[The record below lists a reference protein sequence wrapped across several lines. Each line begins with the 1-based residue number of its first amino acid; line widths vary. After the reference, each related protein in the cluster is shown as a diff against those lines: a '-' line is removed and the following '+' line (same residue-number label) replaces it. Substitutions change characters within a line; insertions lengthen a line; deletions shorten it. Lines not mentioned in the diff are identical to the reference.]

1 MRSPSRLPPFSICPE
16 GYKVLPAYF
25 VSSGNIRIIS
35 PTQEPLFLPLSLG
48 VEKSDL
54 VRLRPGMLG
63 GLIFEFG
70 PPHLDPGGA
79 LRVERIAEGTLD
91 DGVGLKGQGGHI

>member
-1 MRSPSRLPPFSICPE
+1 M
-16 GYKVLPAYF
+16 
-25 VSSGNIRIIS
+25 
-35 PTQEPLFLPLSLG
+35 
-48 VEKSDL
+48 EKSDL